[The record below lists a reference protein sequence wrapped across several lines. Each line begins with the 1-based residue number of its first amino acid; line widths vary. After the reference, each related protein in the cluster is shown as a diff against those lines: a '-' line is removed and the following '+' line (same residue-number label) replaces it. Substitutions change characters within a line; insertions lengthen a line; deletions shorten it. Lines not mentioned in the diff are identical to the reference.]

1 MNLAIAYQNFGEIRI
16 KGTQL
21 EPLFCLNDV
30 CKVLE
35 LTSPHKVKDTIIAE
49 FQGAELN
56 SYPLKTTGGRQ
67 NFTFI
72 NESQLYFVLMR
83 SDKPNAKIFRQWIV
97 NEVIPSIRKTGGYQM
112 KIMDAVSS
120 TSAVI
125 KAIDSIKKGYQRI
138 AKLEKQL
145 EREKQSVA
153 LKLEQFKL
161 LNSAMNEVIHKEI
174 LTDENKNADIDA
186 NIQNE
191 NSESNN
197 GFASKILNTFGGGK

>member
-35 LTSPHKVKDTIIAE
+35 LSSPHKVKDTIIAE

-125 KAIDSIKKGYQRI
+125 KAVDSIKKGYQRI

-153 LKLEQFKL
+153 LKIEQFKL
-161 LNSAMNEVIHKEI
+161 LNSAMSEVIHKEI
-174 LTDENKNADIDA
+174 LTDEKNNADIV
-186 NIQNE
+186 E
-191 NSESNN
+191 NNESNN
-197 GFASKILNTFGGGK
+197 GFASKILNTFGSSK